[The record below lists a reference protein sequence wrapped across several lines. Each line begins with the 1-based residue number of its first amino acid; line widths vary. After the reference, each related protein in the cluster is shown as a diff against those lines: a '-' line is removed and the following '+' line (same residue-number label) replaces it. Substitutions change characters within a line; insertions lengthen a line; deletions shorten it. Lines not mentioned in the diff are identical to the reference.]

1 MTGINT
7 YRENRRGGES
17 AKDFY
22 VEPRASAQHSALLRH
37 SALLLLSS
45 RAIIVVI
52 TSAEPGPPTRVRFA
66 RDGLGSARDL
76 LLASCSQASP
86 QRHNSANSCAQMC
99 VRQVRE

>member
-1 MTGINT
+1 MTGIST

-22 VEPRASAQHSALLRH
+22 VEPRASARH
-37 SALLLLSS
+37 SALLLLLS

-52 TSAEPGPPTRVRFA
+52 TSAEPGPPTRVGFA